1 MFSEPIVSGAY
12 GVAYGTAG
20 DDAPVLELWEDF
32 QCPACGSLEEAN
44 GEGIAEVAETG
55 LARVIWRPIR
65 VPGPQPR
72 ERRGPTVP
80 IGAWGCAIDE
90 GFTRE
95 YHDAVYA
102 NQPEEE
108 GDGWSNAEL
117 VSIAEDVGMSGATLD
132 SFSACVDDETYR
144 VWAANSTQEF
154 YDQGVAGT
162 PFGKIDG
169 VEIPTTVVGG
179 STVSTRR
186 TDRGHRQLAPVTGR

>member
-1 MFSEPIVSGAY
+1 MQ
-12 GVAYGTAG
+12 TTTRT
-20 DDAPVLELWEDF
+20 PVLELWEDF

-44 GEGIAEVAETG
+44 GEGIAEAAETG
-55 LARVIWRPIR
+55 IARVIWRPTAFLDR
-65 VPGPQPR
+65 NLGNDASNR
-72 ERRGPTVP
+72 A

-108 GDGWSNAEL
+108 GDGWSNSEL
-117 VSIAEDVGMSGATLD
+117 VSIAEDIGMSGATLE

-169 VEIPTTVVGG
+169 VEIPTQ
-179 STVSTRR
+179 SMADQASL
-186 TDRGHRQLAPVTGR
+186 LAALTEAAGN